1 MKIGI
6 LALQG
11 AFLEHKNILDS
22 LKVDN
27 CLVKTKEQLE
37 NIDGIILP
45 GGESTTIGKLLRD
58 FNILEPLKEKI
69 KNGFPVFGT
78 CSGMIL
84 LAEKL
89 SNSEVIHLGV
99 MGIEV
104 RRNAYGRQ
112 LGSFEI
118 EADFK
123 GITKKVKMIF
133 IRAPYVEN
141 IKEGVEILATV
152 NGNIV
157 AVREKNMLAVSFH
170 PELTN
175 DTSVHEYFLDII
187 KNFKKQLTFKKN

>member
-11 AFLEHKNILDS
+11 AFLEHKNILDY
-22 LKVDN
+22 LKIDN

-37 NIDGIILP
+37 DIDGIILP
-45 GGESTTIGKLLRD
+45 GGESTTMGKLLRD
-58 FNILEPLKEKI
+58 FDILEPLREKI

-89 SNSEVIHLGV
+89 SNSEVVHLGV

-104 RRNAYGRQ
+104 KRNAYGRQ
-112 LGSFEI
+112 LGSFET

-123 GITKKVKMIF
+123 GIDKKVKMVF

-141 IKEGVEILATV
+141 TKEGVKILATV

-187 KNFKKQLTFKKN
+187 KKIKSS

>member
-11 AFLEHKNILDS
+11 AFQEHKNILDS
-22 LKVDN
+22 LNIDN
-27 CLVKTKEQLE
+27 CLVKTKEQLKD
-37 NIDGIILP
+37 IDGIILP
-45 GGESTTIGKLLRD
+45 GGESTAMGKLLRD
-58 FNILEPLKEKI
+58 FDILEPLKEKI

-89 SNSEVIHLGV
+89 SNSDVVHLGV

-104 RRNAYGRQ
+104 KRNAYGRQ
-112 LGSFEI
+112 LGSFETLG
-118 EADFK
+118 DFK
-123 GITKKVKMIF
+123 GIDKKVKMVF

-141 IKEGVEILATV
+141 IKEGAEILSIV
-152 NGNIV
+152 NGNIT

-170 PELTN
+170 PELTD
-175 DTSVHEYFLDII
+175 DTSVHEYFLDIV
-187 KNFKKQLTFKKN
+187 KKNKK

>member
-11 AFLEHKNILDS
+11 AFQEHKNILDS
-22 LKVDN
+22 LNIDN
-27 CLVKTKEQLE
+27 CLVKTKEQLKD
-37 NIDGIILP
+37 IDGIILP
-45 GGESTTIGKLLRD
+45 GGESTVMGKLLRD
-58 FNILEPLKEKI
+58 FDILEPLKEKI

-89 SNSEVIHLGV
+89 SNSEVVHLGV

-104 RRNAYGRQ
+104 KRNAYGRQ
-112 LGSFEI
+112 LGSFETLG
-118 EADFK
+118 DFK
-123 GITKKVKMIF
+123 GIDKKVKMVF

-141 IKEGVEILATV
+141 IKEGAEILSVV
-152 NGNIV
+152 NGNIT

-170 PELTN
+170 PELTA
-175 DTSVHEYFLDII
+175 DTSVHEYFLDIV
-187 KNFKKQLTFKKN
+187 KKNKK

>member
-11 AFLEHKNILDS
+11 AFLEHKNILDF
-22 LKVDN
+22 LKIES
-27 CLVKTKEQLE
+27 CLIKTKEQLE
-37 NIDGIILP
+37 DIDGIILP
-45 GGESTTIGKLLRD
+45 GGESTAMGKLLRD
-58 FNILEPLKEKI
+58 FNILEPLREKI

-89 SNSEVIHLGV
+89 SNSEVVHLGV

-104 RRNAYGRQ
+104 KRNAYGRQ
-112 LGSFEI
+112 LGSFET
-118 EADFK
+118 EEDFK
-123 GITKKVKMIF
+123 GIDKKVKMVF
-133 IRAPYVEN
+133 IRAPYVEKT
-141 IKEGVEILATV
+141 KESVEILSTV
-152 NGNIV
+152 NGNIT

-175 DTSVHEYFLDII
+175 DASVHKYFLDIV
-187 KNFKKQLTFKKN
+187 KKNKK

>member
-11 AFLEHKNILDS
+11 AFQEHKNILDS
-22 LKVDN
+22 LNIDN
-27 CLVKTKEQLE
+27 CLVKTKEQLKD
-37 NIDGIILP
+37 IDGIILP
-45 GGESTTIGKLLRD
+45 GGESTAMGKLLRD
-58 FNILEPLKEKI
+58 FDILEPLKEKI

-89 SNSEVIHLGV
+89 SNSEVVHLGV

-104 RRNAYGRQ
+104 KRNAYGRQ
-112 LGSFEI
+112 LGSFETLG
-118 EADFK
+118 DFK
-123 GITKKVKMIF
+123 GIDKKVKMVF

-141 IKEGVEILATV
+141 IKEGAEILSIV
-152 NGNIV
+152 NGNIT

-170 PELTN
+170 PELTD
-175 DTSVHEYFLDII
+175 DTSVHEYFLDIV
-187 KNFKKQLTFKKN
+187 KKNKK

>member
-11 AFLEHKNILDS
+11 AFLEHKNILDY
-22 LKVDN
+22 LKIDN

-37 NIDGIILP
+37 DIDGIILP
-45 GGESTTIGKLLRD
+45 GGESTAMGKLLRD
-58 FNILEPLKEKI
+58 FNILGPLKEKI
-69 KNGFPVFGT
+69 KSGLPVFGT

-89 SNSEVIHLGV
+89 SNSETVHLGV

-104 RRNAYGRQ
+104 KRNAYGRQ

-118 EADFK
+118 EEDFK
-123 GITKKVKMIF
+123 GINKKVKMVF

-152 NGNIV
+152 NGNIT
-157 AVREKNMLAVSFH
+157 AVRERNMLAVSFH

-187 KNFKKQLTFKKN
+187 KNQKK

>member
-37 NIDGIILP
+37 DIDGIILP
-45 GGESTTIGKLLRD
+45 GGESTAMGKLLRD

-69 KNGFPVFGT
+69 KNGLPVFGT

-89 SNSEVIHLGV
+89 SNSETVHLGV

-104 RRNAYGRQ
+104 KRNAYGRQ

-118 EADFK
+118 EEDFK
-123 GITKKVKMIF
+123 GINKKVKMVF

-152 NGNIV
+152 NGNIT

-187 KNFKKQLTFKKN
+187 KNQKKQLTFKKN

>member
-11 AFLEHKNILDS
+11 AFQEHKNILDS
-22 LKVDN
+22 LNIDN
-27 CLVKTKEQLE
+27 CLVKTKEQLKD
-37 NIDGIILP
+37 IDGIILP
-45 GGESTTIGKLLRD
+45 GGESTAMGKLLRD
-58 FNILEPLKEKI
+58 FDILEPLKEKI

-89 SNSEVIHLGV
+89 SNSEVVHLGV

-104 RRNAYGRQ
+104 KRNAYGRQ
-112 LGSFEI
+112 LGSFETLG
-118 EADFK
+118 DFK
-123 GITKKVKMIF
+123 GIDKKVKMVF

-141 IKEGVEILATV
+141 IKEGVEILSVV
-152 NGNIV
+152 NGNIT

-170 PELTN
+170 PELTD
-175 DTSVHEYFLDII
+175 DTSVHEYFLDIV
-187 KNFKKQLTFKKN
+187 KKNKK

>member
-11 AFLEHKNILDS
+11 AFQEHKNILDS
-22 LKVDN
+22 LNVDN
-27 CLVKTKEQLE
+27 CLLKTKEQLE
-37 NIDGIILP
+37 DIDGIILP
-45 GGESTTIGKLLRD
+45 GGESTAMGKLLRD
-58 FNILEPLKEKI
+58 FDILEPLKEKI

-89 SNSEVIHLGV
+89 SNSEVVHLGV

-104 RRNAYGRQ
+104 KRNAYGRQ
-112 LGSFEI
+112 LGSFET

-123 GITKKVKMIF
+123 GIDKKVKMVF

-141 IKEGVEILATV
+141 TKEGVKILATV

-157 AVREKNMLAVSFH
+157 TVREKNMLAVSFH

-187 KNFKKQLTFKKN
+187 KKIKSS

>member
-11 AFLEHKNILDS
+11 AFLEHKNILDY
-22 LKVDN
+22 LKIDN

-37 NIDGIILP
+37 DIDGIILP
-45 GGESTTIGKLLRD
+45 GGESTAMGKLLRD

-69 KNGFPVFGT
+69 KNGLPVFGT

-89 SNSEVIHLGV
+89 SNSETVHLGV

-104 RRNAYGRQ
+104 KRNAYGRQ

-118 EADFK
+118 EEDFK
-123 GITKKVKMIF
+123 GINKKVKMVF

-152 NGNIV
+152 NGNIT

-175 DTSVHEYFLDII
+175 DTSVHKYFLDII
-187 KNFKKQLTFKKN
+187 KNQKKYLLI

>member
-11 AFLEHKNILDS
+11 AFQEHKNILDS
-22 LKVDN
+22 LNIDN

-37 NIDGIILP
+37 DIDGIILP
-45 GGESTTIGKLLRD
+45 GGESTAMGKLLRD
-58 FNILEPLKEKI
+58 FDILEPLKEKI

-89 SNSEVIHLGV
+89 SNSDVVHLGV

-104 RRNAYGRQ
+104 KRNAYGRQ
-112 LGSFEI
+112 LGSFETLG
-118 EADFK
+118 DFK
-123 GITKKVKMIF
+123 GIDKKVKMVF

-141 IKEGVEILATV
+141 IKEGAEILSV
-152 NGNIV
+152 INGNIT

-170 PELTN
+170 PELTD
-175 DTSVHEYFLDII
+175 DTSVHEYFLDIV
-187 KNFKKQLTFKKN
+187 KKNKK

>member
-11 AFLEHKNILDS
+11 AFLEHKNILDY
-22 LKVDN
+22 LKIDN

-37 NIDGIILP
+37 DIDGIILP
-45 GGESTTIGKLLRD
+45 GGESTAMGKLLRD

-69 KNGFPVFGT
+69 KNGLPVFGT

-89 SNSEVIHLGV
+89 SNSETVHLGV

-104 RRNAYGRQ
+104 KRNAYGRQ

-118 EADFK
+118 EEDFK
-123 GITKKVKMIF
+123 GINKKVKMVF

-141 IKEGVEILATV
+141 IKEGVEILAIV
-152 NGNIV
+152 NGNIT

-187 KNFKKQLTFKKN
+187 KNQKK

>member
-11 AFLEHKNILDS
+11 AFQEHKNILDS
-22 LKVDN
+22 LNIDN
-27 CLVKTKEQLE
+27 CLVKTKEQLKD
-37 NIDGIILP
+37 IDGIILP
-45 GGESTTIGKLLRD
+45 GGESTAMGKLLRD
-58 FNILEPLKEKI
+58 FDILEPLKEKI

-89 SNSEVIHLGV
+89 SNSDVVHLGV

-104 RRNAYGRQ
+104 KRNAYGRQ
-112 LGSFEI
+112 LGSFETLG
-118 EADFK
+118 DFK
-123 GITKKVKMIF
+123 EIDKKVKMVF

-141 IKEGVEILATV
+141 IKEGAEILSIV
-152 NGNIV
+152 NGNIT

-170 PELTN
+170 QELTD
-175 DTSVHEYFLDII
+175 DTSVHEYFLDIV
-187 KNFKKQLTFKKN
+187 KKNKK

>member
-22 LKVDN
+22 LKIDN

-37 NIDGIILP
+37 DIDGIILP
-45 GGESTTIGKLLRD
+45 GGESTAMGKLLKD
-58 FNILEPLKEKI
+58 FNILKPLKEKI

-89 SNSEVIHLGV
+89 SNSEVVHLGV

-104 RRNAYGRQ
+104 KRNAYGRQ
-112 LGSFEI
+112 LGSFET

-123 GITKKVKMIF
+123 GISKKVKMIF

-141 IKEGVEILATV
+141 TKEGVKILATV
-152 NGNIV
+152 NENIV

-187 KNFKKQLTFKKN
+187 KNFKK

>member
-11 AFLEHKNILDS
+11 AFQEHKNILDS
-22 LKVDN
+22 LNIDN
-27 CLVKTKEQLE
+27 CQVKTKEQLKD
-37 NIDGIILP
+37 IDGIILP
-45 GGESTTIGKLLRD
+45 GGESTAMGKLLRD
-58 FNILEPLKEKI
+58 FDILEPLKEKI

-89 SNSEVIHLGV
+89 SNSDVVHLGV

-104 RRNAYGRQ
+104 KRNAYGRQ
-112 LGSFEI
+112 LGSFETLG
-118 EADFK
+118 DFK
-123 GITKKVKMIF
+123 GIDKKVKMVF

-141 IKEGVEILATV
+141 IKEGAEILSVV
-152 NGNIV
+152 NENIT

-170 PELTN
+170 PELTD
-175 DTSVHEYFLDII
+175 DTSVHEYFLDIV
-187 KNFKKQLTFKKN
+187 KKNKK

>member
-11 AFLEHKNILDS
+11 AFQEHKNILDS
-22 LKVDN
+22 LNIDN
-27 CLVKTKEQLE
+27 CLVKTKEQLKD
-37 NIDGIILP
+37 IDGIILP
-45 GGESTTIGKLLRD
+45 GGESTAMGKLLRD
-58 FNILEPLKEKI
+58 FDILEPLKEKI

-89 SNSEVIHLGV
+89 SNSEVVHLGV

-104 RRNAYGRQ
+104 KRNAYGRQ
-112 LGSFEI
+112 LGSFETLG
-118 EADFK
+118 DFK
-123 GITKKVKMIF
+123 GIDKKVKMVF

-141 IKEGVEILATV
+141 IKEGVEILSVV
-152 NGNIV
+152 NGNIT

-170 PELTN
+170 PELTA
-175 DTSVHEYFLDII
+175 DTSVHEYFLDIVKKI
-187 KNFKKQLTFKKN
+187 KNS

>member
-11 AFLEHKNILDS
+11 AFQEHKNILDS
-22 LKVDN
+22 LNIDN
-27 CLVKTKEQLE
+27 CLVKTKEQLKD
-37 NIDGIILP
+37 IDGIILP
-45 GGESTTIGKLLRD
+45 GGESTAMGKLLRD
-58 FNILEPLKEKI
+58 FDILEPLKEKI

-89 SNSEVIHLGV
+89 SNSDVVHLGV

-104 RRNAYGRQ
+104 KRNAYGRQ
-112 LGSFEI
+112 LGSFETLG
-118 EADFK
+118 DFK
-123 GITKKVKMIF
+123 GIDKKVKMVF

-141 IKEGVEILATV
+141 IKEGAEILSVV
-152 NGNIV
+152 NGNIT

-170 PELTN
+170 PELTD
-175 DTSVHEYFLDII
+175 DTSVHEYFLDIV
-187 KNFKKQLTFKKN
+187 KKK

>member
-11 AFLEHKNILDS
+11 AFQEHKNILDS
-22 LKVDN
+22 LNIDN
-27 CLVKTKEQLE
+27 CLVKTKEQLKD
-37 NIDGIILP
+37 IDGIILP
-45 GGESTTIGKLLRD
+45 GGESTAMGKLLRD
-58 FNILEPLKEKI
+58 FDILEPLKEKI

-89 SNSEVIHLGV
+89 SNSDVVHLGV

-104 RRNAYGRQ
+104 KRNAYGRQ
-112 LGSFEI
+112 LGSFETLG
-118 EADFK
+118 DFK
-123 GITKKVKMIF
+123 EIDKKVKMVF

-141 IKEGVEILATV
+141 IKEGAEILSIV
-152 NGNIV
+152 NGNIT

-170 PELTN
+170 PELTD
-175 DTSVHEYFLDII
+175 DTSVYEYFLDIV
-187 KNFKKQLTFKKN
+187 KKNKK

>member
-11 AFLEHKNILDS
+11 AFQEHKNILDS
-22 LKVDN
+22 LNIDN
-27 CLVKTKEQLE
+27 CLVKTKEQLKD
-37 NIDGIILP
+37 IDGIILP
-45 GGESTTIGKLLRD
+45 GGESTAMGKLLRD
-58 FNILEPLKEKI
+58 FDILEPLKEKI

-89 SNSEVIHLGV
+89 SNSDVVHLGV

-104 RRNAYGRQ
+104 KRNAYGRQ
-112 LGSFEI
+112 LGSFETLG
-118 EADFK
+118 DFK
-123 GITKKVKMIF
+123 GIDKKVKMVF

-141 IKEGVEILATV
+141 IKEGVEVLSVV
-152 NGNIV
+152 NENIT

-170 PELTN
+170 PELTD
-175 DTSVHEYFLDII
+175 DTSVHEYFLDIV
-187 KNFKKQLTFKKN
+187 KKNKK

>member
-11 AFLEHKNILDS
+11 AFQEHKNILDS
-22 LKVDN
+22 LNVDN
-27 CLVKTKEQLE
+27 CLLKTKEQLE
-37 NIDGIILP
+37 DIDGIILP
-45 GGESTTIGKLLRD
+45 GGESTAMRKLLRD
-58 FNILEPLKEKI
+58 FDILEPLKEKI

-89 SNSEVIHLGV
+89 SNSEVVHLGV

-104 RRNAYGRQ
+104 KRNAYGRQ
-112 LGSFEI
+112 LGSFET

-123 GITKKVKMIF
+123 GIDKKVKMVF

-141 IKEGVEILATV
+141 TKEGVKILATV

-187 KNFKKQLTFKKN
+187 KKIKSS

>member
-37 NIDGIILP
+37 DIDGIILP
-45 GGESTTIGKLLRD
+45 GGESTAMGKLFRD

-69 KNGFPVFGT
+69 KNGLPVFGT

-89 SNSEVIHLGV
+89 SNSETVHLGV

-104 RRNAYGRQ
+104 KRNAYGRQ

-118 EADFK
+118 EEDFK
-123 GITKKVKMIF
+123 GINKKVKMVF

-152 NGNIV
+152 NGNIT

-187 KNFKKQLTFKKN
+187 KNQKNS

>member
-11 AFLEHKNILDS
+11 AFLEHKNILDY
-22 LKVDN
+22 LKIDN

-37 NIDGIILP
+37 DIDGIILP
-45 GGESTTIGKLLRD
+45 GGESTAMGKLLRD
-58 FNILEPLKEKI
+58 FNILKPLKEKI
-69 KNGFPVFGT
+69 KNGLPVFGT

-89 SNSEVIHLGV
+89 SNSETVHLGV

-104 RRNAYGRQ
+104 KRNAYGRQ
-112 LGSFEI
+112 LESFEI
-118 EADFK
+118 EEDFK
-123 GITKKVKMIF
+123 GINKKVKMVF

-152 NGNIV
+152 NGNIT

-187 KNFKKQLTFKKN
+187 KNQKK

>member
-1 MKIGI
+1 MKTGI

-11 AFLEHKNILDS
+11 AFQEHKNILDS
-22 LKVDN
+22 LNIDN
-27 CLVKTKEQLE
+27 CLIKTKEQLE
-37 NIDGIILP
+37 DIDGIILP
-45 GGESTTIGKLLRD
+45 GGESTAMGKLLRD
-58 FNILEPLKEKI
+58 FGILEPLKEKI

-89 SNSEVIHLGV
+89 SNSEVVHLGV

-104 RRNAYGRQ
+104 KRNAYGRQ
-112 LGSFEI
+112 LGSFET

-123 GITKKVKMIF
+123 GIDKKVKMIF

-141 IKEGVEILATV
+141 IKEGVKILATV

-157 AVREKNMLAVSFH
+157 AVREKNMLTVSFH

-187 KNFKKQLTFKKN
+187 KKIKSS

>member
-11 AFLEHKNILDS
+11 AFQEHKNILDS
-22 LKVDN
+22 LNIDN
-27 CLVKTKEQLE
+27 CLVKTKEQLKD
-37 NIDGIILP
+37 IDGIILP
-45 GGESTTIGKLLRD
+45 GGESTAMGKLLRD
-58 FNILEPLKEKI
+58 FDILEPLKEKI

-89 SNSEVIHLGV
+89 SNSEVVHLGV

-104 RRNAYGRQ
+104 KRNAYGRQ
-112 LGSFEI
+112 LGSFETLG
-118 EADFK
+118 DFK
-123 GITKKVKMIF
+123 EIDKKVKMVF

-141 IKEGVEILATV
+141 IKEGAEILSIV
-152 NGNIV
+152 NGNIT

-170 PELTN
+170 PELTD
-175 DTSVHEYFLDII
+175 DTSVHEYFLDIV
-187 KNFKKQLTFKKN
+187 KKNKK

>member
-11 AFLEHKNILDS
+11 AFQEHKNILDS
-22 LKVDN
+22 LNVDN
-27 CLVKTKEQLE
+27 CLLKTKEQLE
-37 NIDGIILP
+37 DIDGIILP
-45 GGESTTIGKLLRD
+45 GGESTAMGKLLRD
-58 FNILEPLKEKI
+58 FDILEPLKEKI

-89 SNSEVIHLGV
+89 SNSEVVHLGV

-104 RRNAYGRQ
+104 KRNAYGRQ
-112 LGSFEI
+112 LGSFET
-118 EADFK
+118 ETDFK
-123 GITKKVKMIF
+123 GIDKKVKMVF

-141 IKEGVEILATV
+141 TKEGVKILATV

-187 KNFKKQLTFKKN
+187 KKIKSS

>member
-37 NIDGIILP
+37 DIDGIILP
-45 GGESTTIGKLLRD
+45 GGESTAMGKLLRD

-69 KNGFPVFGT
+69 KNGLPVFGT

-89 SNSEVIHLGV
+89 SNSETVHLGV

-104 RRNAYGRQ
+104 KRNAYGRQ

-118 EADFK
+118 EEDFK
-123 GITKKVKMIF
+123 GINKKVKMVF

-187 KNFKKQLTFKKN
+187 KKIKSS